1 VNGKP
6 EETIPCDGQGHLIT
20 NAVEVCN
27 TGSLP
32 LSGITINAPD
42 IVALGDGCTN
52 VANLRLALLP
62 GQCTN
67 LVLCVDL
74 VTCPPSCDLAFSN
87 HIRITA
93 TVDQT
98 LTNVCSWTRNPSN
111 QVVAITA
118 STECSAVVKC
128 LPPPHTGCTPGFWK
142 NCTIHWQLTG
152 YNTGQSVSSVFTMGN
167 CCASLGSSSLLGALD
182 FGGGPDICGA
192 ARNLLRAA
200 VAALL
205 NASSPEVDYPFT
217 SQQVITMVNAA
228 FQSCDRG
235 TILTLASELDRDN
248 NLGCRDST
256 GNGLPCHR
264 LSGIPRV
271 APTRQ

>member
-6 EETIPCDGQGHLIT
+6 DETILCDGQGHLIT

-32 LSGITINAPD
+32 LSDIAINAPD
-42 IVALGDGCTN
+42 IVALGGACTN

-67 LVLCVDL
+67 VVLCTDL
-74 VTCPPSCDLAFSN
+74 VTCPPSCGLAFSN

-111 QVVAITA
+111 QVVEITA

-128 LPPPHTGCTPGFWK
+128 LAPPKAGCTPGFWK
-142 NCTIHWQLTG
+142 NCTIHWQPTG
-152 YNTGQSVSSVFTMGN
+152 YSTAQTVGSVFSFGN
-167 CCASLGSSSLLGALD
+167 CCTSLGNASLLSALS
-182 FGGGPDICGA
+182 FKGGNDVCGA
-192 ARNLLRAA
+192 AQNLLRAA

-217 SQQVITMVNAA
+217 AQQVITMVNGAL
-228 FQSCDRG
+228 QSCNRA
-235 TILTLASELDRDN
+235 TMIALASELDRDN
-248 NLGCRDST
+248 NLGCNDAN

-264 LSGIPRV
+264 LADVPRV
-271 APTRQ
+271 APTRE